1 MKRCARVLALG
12 FLFLALLSPG
22 SALPQD
28 QETSESRLEITEV
41 QRLQEQTLT
50 HVDLEED
57 LRSRIQTLYDEAL
70 GFLQSRVNRE
80 AEKTRFEREQADID
94 LQVESNRAESGLA
107 DPLSSADLPEYRS
120 VERAEG
126 ALERERSRLEA
137 YRSAL
142 REVESLAEE
151 QAGARNEI
159 SRRLGAL
166 DQQIESIGDELR
178 AARQR
183 NTHPDL
189 KLAIRTRLV
198 AQREAALASIDT
210 LRAERGLLDSRGTLL
225 PLKIDLAQQR
235 VARTERLEKRIQ
247 TVARGLRRREA
258 ESSLR
263 SLRVLAEGIGEKWDR
278 MARIASETEDLAESM
293 WGPDGVQAR
302 SEDTA
307 MALLDIRKHLGD
319 LGRISDLTRRKF
331 AAFRYSGN
339 VRRWWPEFP
348 TGFPTRED
356 INEILLRLDRVI
368 PEVQYDQIQLE
379 QLRSRTRE
387 RENEILDKLRIAPQ
401 EKAGPELQRQV
412 ANLLT
417 ARRDILDDL
426 IRANGRYSS
435 RLVEFRS
442 VSRNFL
448 NQEAQIIAF
457 IFERGLWV
465 RSVPRPN
472 IPMPGDI
479 GRGFLW
485 LVSYENLSEIARTA
499 WNNLL
504 APSKTVLAYLI
515 LLGVALGARPW
526 SRRQLKL
533 LAEKVAMPATDSFR
547 ATLQALLHTVL
558 LSSLLPLALILG
570 SELTVQSSPSSHLAA
585 TTTALYYL
593 AWIAALLCFNRFLF
607 ASRGLA
613 VAHFG
618 IQEAIARPIRRT
630 LQRAEFYFLP
640 LAFVAIQFAS
650 AGLRIVNSEE
660 LQVQNNALGRIVFVV
675 GMLVLGSVL
684 VRLVPLKRSPR
695 SRLPG
700 QIPSG
705 PRPVHL
711 CTYLIIALATY
722 LPALL
727 AIFGFYITGYLLGYQ
742 MLRSLTVL
750 VAVVLLGNLLLRW
763 RSAGRVE
770 APGTTAPTEEEA
782 AHTEQALVVEA
793 QIGKLFRFVVIL
805 IGVVGLYGI
814 WADALPMLQI
824 VKRVQ
829 IWPQVTL
836 IRSAEMP
843 APGSF
848 DMTTTPDTGNK
859 PVEEAA
865 DETGTALKI
874 PGLPGVGSVGSAEAD
889 KTTILTLWNLIAALL
904 AGAITLGLV
913 RSVPGLIEL
922 ILQARPSIEM
932 GSRLATSTLVRYTIL
947 ILGVSIS
954 FGLLG
959 ISWSK
964 VQWLAAALTFGLG
977 FGLQEIVANF
987 VSGLILLV
995 ERPIRVGDVVTI
1007 GTLMGKV
1014 SKIQIRATTIKLWD
1028 LSEMIVPNKEF
1039 ITTKLVNWTLS
1050 DSKRR
1055 LTIPLRV
1062 AYGTDLQKVKDV
1074 LLEVACAHPLVLKNP
1089 KPYTNLEDFGDDSVH
1104 FELRCFVEFGHGLQA
1119 KDELQMAID
1128 AAFKK
1133 SGIEFAIPKL
1143 NIQVPADFK
1152 K

>member
-1 MKRCARVLALG
+1 MKRCVRVVAVGL
-12 FLFLALLSPG
+12 FFLALWTPAFLQ
-22 SALPQD
+22 AED
-28 QETSESRLEITEV
+28 ASEERLEIAEV
-41 QRLQEQTLT
+41 QRLKEQALNQA
-50 HVDLEED
+50 DLDED
-57 LRSRIQTLYDEAL
+57 LGTRIQTLYDEAI
-70 GFLQSRVNRE
+70 GFLESRVNRE
-80 AEKTRFEREQADID
+80 SEKARFERERTDID
-94 LQVESNRAESGLA
+94 RQVESNRAGSGRA
-107 DPLSSADLPEYRS
+107 DPLSGAELPEYRS
-120 VERAEG
+120 VEEAKG

-142 REVESLAEE
+142 READRLAEE
-151 QAGARNEI
+151 HAGARNEI

-166 DQQIESIGDELR
+166 DQKIESIGDEVR

-183 NTHPDL
+183 DTHPDL
-189 KLAIRTRLV
+189 KRAVRTRLL
-198 AQREAALASIDT
+198 ASRENALATIET
-210 LRAERGLLDSRGTLL
+210 LRAERALLDSRGTLL
-225 PLKIDLAQQR
+225 PLRIDIAQQR
-235 VARTERLEKRIQ
+235 VARTERLEERIQ

-263 SLRVLAEGIGEKWDR
+263 RLRVLAGGIGEKWER
-278 MARIASETEDLAESM
+278 MARITSETEELAESL
-293 WGPDGVQAR
+293 WGPEGVQVR

-307 MALLDIRKHLGD
+307 KALLDTRKHLGD

-356 INEILLRLDRVI
+356 INEILLRLDWVI
-368 PEVQYDQIQLE
+368 PEVQHDQIQFE
-379 QLRSRTRE
+379 QLRSRARE

-401 EKAGPELQRQV
+401 EEAGPELQRQV

-426 IRANGRYSS
+426 IQANGQYSS

-442 VSRNFL
+442 VSQNFL
-448 NQEAQIIAF
+448 NQEAQITAF

-472 IPMPGDI
+472 IPTPGDI

-485 LVSYENLSEIARTA
+485 LVSWENVSEVARTA
-499 WNNLL
+499 WANLL
-504 APSKTVLAYLI
+504 APSRTVLLYLI
-515 LLGVALGARPW
+515 LLGVALGGRRW
-526 SRRQLKL
+526 SRRRLKL
-533 LAEKVAMPATDSFR
+533 LAEKVAIPATDSFG

-558 LSSLLPLALILG
+558 LASLLPLALILG
-570 SELTVQSSPSSHLAA
+570 SELTVQSSPSYYLVA
-585 TTTALYYL
+585 TTSALYYL

-607 ASRGLA
+607 ASQGLA
-613 VAHFG
+613 VVHFG
-618 IQEAIARPIRRT
+618 AQEEIARPIRRNLGRST
-630 LQRAEFYFLP
+630 LYFLP
-640 LAFVAIQFAS
+640 LAFIAIQLAS
-650 AGLRIVNSEE
+650 AGLRTVGSEE
-660 LQVQNNALGRIVFVV
+660 LQVQNNALGRIAFII

-684 VRLVPLKRSPR
+684 LRLVPLKRSVGSLVPEEKF
-695 SRLPG
+695 
-700 QIPSG
+700 SG
-705 PRPVHL
+705 PRPVYL
-711 CTYLIIALATY
+711 FTYLIIALATY

-750 VAVVLLGNLLLRW
+750 VAVVLLGSLLLRW
-763 RSAGRVE
+763 RSAR
-770 APGTTAPTEEEA
+770 AHASAPTKPADDEA
-782 AHTEQALVVEA
+782 AATAQSMAIEA
-793 QIGKLFRFVVIL
+793 QIRKLFRFSVIL
-805 IGVVGLYGI
+805 VGVMGLYAI
-814 WADALPMLQI
+814 WSDALPMLQI

-836 IRSAEMP
+836 IRSAEMS

-848 DMTTTPDTGNK
+848 DMTTTSDTGNK

-1007 GTLMGKV
+1007 GTLMGTV
-1014 SKIQIRATTIKLWD
+1014 SKIQMRATTIKLWD

-1062 AYGTDLQKVKDV
+1062 AYGTDLQKVRDV

-1089 KPYTNLEDFGDDSVH
+1089 KPYTNLEDFGDDAVH

-1128 AAFKK
+1128 GAFKK
-1133 SGIEFAIPKL
+1133 CGIEFAIPQL
-1143 NIQVPADFK
+1143 HLQVPPEFK